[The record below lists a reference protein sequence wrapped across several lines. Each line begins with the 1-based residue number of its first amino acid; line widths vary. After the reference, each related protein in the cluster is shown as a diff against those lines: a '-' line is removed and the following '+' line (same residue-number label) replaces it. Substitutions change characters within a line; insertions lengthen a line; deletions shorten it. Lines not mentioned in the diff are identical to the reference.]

1 MAAQNPELW
10 HESAEKVQLIE
21 KLLDIGVAL
30 SGSYNLGELLNLILS
45 KSREIT
51 CSDAGSVYL
60 VDKSEP
66 RQPMLLFKA
75 AQNAS
80 RPFVSLRE
88 FAIPLTEESLAGYVA
103 STGESLNLPD
113 AYHLPTNV
121 PYRLNRNFDQDIG
134 YYTKSVLVLP
144 MRNRHGEAIGVLQ
157 LLNRKKT
164 PELLLRPENVQES
177 TQPYSEWEERVVRL
191 LASQAGISIERNQLR
206 ESITNLFEGFVKA
219 SVMTIET
226 RDPWTSG
233 HAERVSQLAVRLG
246 EEVNTVTTG
255 SLGTVSFSH
264 RQLQELRYGALLHD
278 FGEVAVPEAI
288 LAKAQKLSSQQ
299 FDSIR
304 DRFSLARRTLEFEG
318 LQARYQL
325 SMASSVSVESKLE
338 ETERLERE
346 LTEKIAQLEANWQ
359 LIQRVNTSEHLS
371 DDMLAQLQILARYT
385 YRDIDNYL
393 RPILTPEDLE
403 HLNVRQGTLT
413 PGEREV
419 MESHVQRSYEF
430 LQRIPWTPELE
441 NIPKMVRT
449 HHERLDGSGYPQGLE
464 KPDIPIQARMLAI
477 ADTYDALTS
486 GARLH
491 KESLSTSAALLVL
504 WQDVDLN
511 RLDADLVK
519 LFEERRV
526 FSVLDHRLEQ

>member
-10 HESAEKVQLIE
+10 HGSAEKVQLIE

-103 STGESLNLPD
+103 LTGESLNLPD
-113 AYHLPTNV
+113 AYHLPSDV

-144 MRNRHGEAIGVLQ
+144 MRNRNGEAIGVLQ

-164 PELLLRPENVQES
+164 SELLLRPENVQEA

-219 SVMTIET
+219 SVMAIET

-233 HAERVSQLAVRLG
+233 HAERVSHLAVRLG
-246 EEVNTVTTG
+246 EVVNTVTTG
-255 SLGTVSFSH
+255 SLGTVNFSN
-264 RQLQELRYGALLHD
+264 RQLKELRYGALLHD

-288 LAKAQKLSSQQ
+288 LAKAQKLSVQQ
-299 FDSIR
+299 LDSIR
-304 DRFSLARRTLEFEG
+304 DRFSLARRTLEFEC

-325 SMASSVSVESKLE
+325 AIASSASEESQIEEAEQLERKLTEETAKLE
-338 ETERLERE
+338 EY
-346 LTEKIAQLEANWQ
+346 WQ
-359 LIQRVNTSEHLS
+359 LIQRANTSESLS
-371 DDMLAQLQILARYT
+371 DEILEQLQILARYT
-385 YRDIDNYL
+385 YRDVDNYI
-393 RPILTPEDLE
+393 RSILTPEELE

-413 PGEREV
+413 PRERAV
-419 MESHVQRSYEF
+419 MESHVKHSYEF
-430 LQRIPWTPELE
+430 LQRIPWTSELE
-441 NIPKMVRT
+441 NVPEIVHK

-464 KPDIPIQARMLAI
+464 KPDIPVQARILAI

-486 GARLH
+486 GARPH
-491 KESLSTSAALLVL
+491 KDSLSPNAALLVL
-504 WQDVDLN
+504 RQDAALN
-511 RLDADLVK
+511 KLDADLVK
-519 LFEERRV
+519 LFEEHRV
-526 FSVLDHRLEQ
+526 FSVLDHRVD

>member
-88 FAIPLTEESLAGYVA
+88 FAIPLTQESLAGYVA

-113 AYHLPTNV
+113 AYHLPSNV

-144 MRNRHGEAIGVLQ
+144 MRNRNGEAIGVLQ

-164 PELLLRPENVQES
+164 SELLLRPENVQEA

-219 SVMTIET
+219 SVMAIET

-233 HAERVSQLAVRLG
+233 HAERVSKLAVRLG
-246 EEVNTVTTG
+246 EVVNTVATG
-255 SLGTVSFSH
+255 SLGSVGFSD
-264 RQLQELRYGALLHD
+264 RQLQELRYAALLHD

-288 LAKAQKLSSQQ
+288 LAKAQKLSPQQ
-299 FDSIR
+299 LDSIR
-304 DRFSLARRTLEFEG
+304 DRFSLARRTLEFEC

-325 SMASSVSVESKLE
+325 AITSSASEASKLE
-338 ETERLERE
+338 ETERLERKLAE
-346 LTEKIAQLEANWQ
+346 ETAQLEEYWQ
-359 LIQRVNTSEHLS
+359 LIQRANTSERLS
-371 DDMLAQLQILARYT
+371 DETLDQLAILARYT
-385 YRDIDNYL
+385 YRDVDNYL
-393 RPILTPEDLE
+393 QPILTPEELE

-413 PGEREV
+413 PRERAV
-419 MESHVQRSYEF
+419 MESHVKQSYEF

-441 NIPKMVRT
+441 QVPAIVHT

-464 KPDIPIQARMLAI
+464 KPNIPIQARILAI

-486 GARLH
+486 GARPH
-491 KESLSTSAALLVL
+491 KEGLSPNAALLVL
-504 WQDVDLN
+504 RQDAYLN
-511 RLDADLVK
+511 KLDADLVK
-519 LFEERRV
+519 LFEEHRV
-526 FSVLDHRLEQ
+526 FSVLDHRVES

>member
-10 HESAEKVQLIE
+10 HGSVEKAQLIE

-60 VDKSEP
+60 VDKSDP

-103 STGESLNLPD
+103 LTGESLNLPD
-113 AYHLPTNV
+113 AYHLPMDV

-144 MRNRHGEAIGVLQ
+144 MRNRNGEAIGVLQ
-157 LLNRKKT
+157 LLNRKKSS
-164 PELLLRPENVQES
+164 ELLLRPENVQEA

-206 ESITNLFEGFVKA
+206 ESITNLFEGFVKS
-219 SVMTIET
+219 SVMAIET

-233 HAERVSQLAVRLG
+233 HADRVSQLAVRLAQ
-246 EEVNTVTTG
+246 EVNAVAKGNLG
-255 SLGTVSFSH
+255 SVNFTD
-264 RQLQELRYGALLHD
+264 RQLQELRYAALLHD
-278 FGEVAVPEAI
+278 FGEVAVPESI
-288 LAKAQKLSSQQ
+288 LAKAQKLAPQQ
-299 FDSIR
+299 LDSIR
-304 DRFSLARRTLEFEG
+304 DRFSLVRRTLEFES

-325 SMASSVSVESKLE
+325 AISPSASADERMAEAKN
-338 ETERLERE
+338 LERE
-346 LTEKIAQLEANWQ
+346 LAEKIAQLEKSWQ
-359 LIQRVNTSEHLS
+359 LIQQANGNSLS
-371 DDMLAQLQILARYT
+371 DEQIKQLERMARYT
-385 YRDIDNYL
+385 YRDVDNYL
-393 RPILTPEDLE
+393 RPILTPDELE
-403 HLNVRQGTLT
+403 SLKVRQGTLT
-413 PGEREV
+413 PRERAV
-419 MESHVQRSYEF
+419 MESHVKRSYEF
-430 LQRIPWTPELE
+430 LQRIPWTHELE
-441 NIPKMVRT
+441 HLPEIIYT
-449 HHERLDGSGYPQGLE
+449 HHERLDGSGYPRGLE
-464 KPDIPIQARMLAI
+464 KDDIPISARILAI
-477 ADTYDALTS
+477 ADTYDAVTS
-486 GARLH
+486 GARPH
-491 KESLSTSAALLVL
+491 KDSLSTQAALLVL
-504 WQDVDLN
+504 RQDADAHK
-511 RLDADLVK
+511 LDADLVR

-526 FSVLDHRLEQ
+526 FSVLGHRGE